1 MEWYWWLLIVAA
13 VIAIGYLKIKVWN
26 KIKENRRKKAEKKRT
41 RKSK

>member
-26 KIKENRRKKAEKKRT
+26 KIKENRRKKAEKQADEEE
-41 RKSK
+41 